1 MSITDQPVARQV
13 EAFHEELATKAP
25 EEILSVLRDERASLD
40 RAGVPKAVP
49 TAGSPMPDGPLL
61 DVHGASTNLTDA
73 RGGRPA
79 VIVTYRGEWCPYC
92 NISLAAYQEHL
103 VPRLRELGVEL
114 IALSPQRPDGSLTMQ
129 QKHDLT
135 FTVLSDPGNQIA
147 RQLGI
152 VNPPRSEEARAATA
166 AFGIDVA
173 TTNADSTDDLPMPT
187 AVIVDAEGIIRWIDV
202 HPEYAFPTEPQ
213 AILDALRQVLNE
225 ADHRRAKTRTTPEP

>member
-1 MSITDQPVARQV
+1 MTMTDHPVAQKV

-25 EEILSVLRDERASLD
+25 EETLSVLRDERVSLD
-40 RAGVPKAVP
+40 KAGVPKTVP
-49 TAGSPMPDGPLL
+49 NPGSPMPDGQLL
-61 DVHGASTNLTDA
+61 DVHGASTTLTDA

-79 VIVTYRGEWCPYC
+79 VIITYRGEWCPYC
-92 NISLAAYQEHL
+92 NISLAAYQQHL

-114 IALSPQRPDGSLTMQ
+114 IALSPQKPDGSLTMQ

-135 FTVLSDPGNQIA
+135 FTVLSDPRNQIA
-147 RQLGI
+147 RPLGI

-173 TTNADSTDDLPMPT
+173 ATNADGTDDLPMPT
-187 AVIVDAEGIIRWIDV
+187 AVIVDAEGVIRWIDV

-213 AILDALRQVLNE
+213 AILDALGQVL
-225 ADHRRAKTRTTPEP
+225 T